1 MGVDQGIKDFFLV
14 CFLRMGENS
23 AGRQDEPLSRPF
35 LDPQAPS
42 DLDSSLHVDLGVS
55 EPAHVLRRLG
65 ESSPK
70 DKRTCRKMRSGAGV
84 GTPPLSPLF
93 IRMLI
98 LYSSSPDPHVRP
110 QSSGPGPNCLGPGGA
125 GRKGPHRPAAGRPPG
140 PGWARA
146 QGGQGS
152 AAPWA
157 WLPWAEDSRSQ
168 PRRSAEAGLPA
179 QRWPPAGASSGS
191 WNSEWRAQGHGA
203 GGLVRG
209 SGGSGFRGQLHTGPA
224 SWRYQAVEPRG
235 TAPTSSALRSSAASG
250 PCVHPSPRAR
260 ARVPRAPEPASRPRA
275 AASRRRALRCPSWA
289 LRSEAPPSVFC
300 RLRNHSPGTIR
311 PRGAGSVGLLPA
323 GQTPSLTC
331 PRPLMNRELELEA
344 QSTHWSAS
352 F

>member
-250 PCVHPSPRAR
+250 PCVHPSPRAHAFPGPQSPPPVR
-260 ARVPRAPEPASRPRA
+260 AQPRLAGGPFGARA
-275 AASRRRALRCPSWA
+275 G
-289 LRSEAPPSVFC
+289 PSV
-300 RLRNHSPGTIR
+300 LR
-311 PRGAGSVGLLPA
+311 
-323 GQTPSLTC
+323 
-331 PRPLMNRELELEA
+331 PRPLSFVALETIHPA
-344 QSTHWSAS
+344 QSGLGGLVRWDYFQQAKLRAS
-352 F
+352 PAPDP